1 MLHVTHT
8 HTHIRQDAKK
18 KKKKVVLPALLDD
31 LMDVKLKGSK

>member
-8 HTHIRQDAKK
+8 YTYGRMQKK

>member
-8 HTHIRQDAKK
+8 HTYGKMQK